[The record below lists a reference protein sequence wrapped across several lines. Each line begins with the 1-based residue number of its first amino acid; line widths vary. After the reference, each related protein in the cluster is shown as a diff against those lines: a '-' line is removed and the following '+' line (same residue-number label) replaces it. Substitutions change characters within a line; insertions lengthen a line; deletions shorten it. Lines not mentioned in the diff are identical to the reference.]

1 VKEGC
6 WGNVRGCACYHV
18 SSDFG
23 TGGGFILLGSW
34 EGEAGVP
41 MIVLP

>member
-1 VKEGC
+1 MLRAVC
-6 WGNVRGCACYHV
+6 INM

-34 EGEAGVP
+34 KGGVG
-41 MIVLP
+41 LPETVMP